1 MPQVRKSRV
10 SKVLAWLAVINMT
23 LAIFYGVSVGLI
35 AIYHGFMLALLLIV
49 LNVLQVLILVSQ
61 PRGMIQ
67 LPQDMYLVL
76 PVVLCNISMILVIS
90 RYLSTV

>member
-1 MPQVRKSRV
+1 MPHVRKSRV
-10 SKVLAWLAVINMT
+10 SKVLAWLAVINMA
-23 LAIFYGVSVGLI
+23 LAIFYGASVDLI
-35 AIYHGFMLALLLIV
+35 AIYHGFILALLLIV

-61 PRGMIQ
+61 PKGMIR

-76 PVVLCNISMILVIS
+76 PVVFCNVLMILMVS

>member
-10 SKVLAWLAVINMT
+10 SKVLAWLAVINMV
-23 LAIFYGVSVGLI
+23 LAIFYGVSVDLI
-35 AIYHGFMLALLLIV
+35 EVYHGFILALLLIV

-61 PRGMIQ
+61 PKGMIQ

-76 PVVLCNISMILVIS
+76 PVVFCNISMILVIS

>member
-10 SKVLAWLAVINMT
+10 SKALAWLAIINMAWA
-23 LAIFYGVSVGLI
+23 LFYGVSVELI
-35 AIYHGFMLALLLIV
+35 AVYHGFILALALIV
-49 LNVLQVLILVSQ
+49 LNVLQVLILVS
-61 PRGMIQ
+61 PPKGMIK

-76 PVVLCNISMILVIS
+76 PVVFCNIAMILVIS

>member
-1 MPQVRKSRV
+1 MPHVRKSRV
-10 SKVLAWLAVINMT
+10 SKVLAWLAVINMV
-23 LAIFYGVSVGLI
+23 LAMFYGVSVDLI
-35 AIYHGFMLALLLIV
+35 EVYHGFILALLLIV

-61 PRGMIQ
+61 PKGMIQ

-76 PVVLCNISMILVIS
+76 PVVFCNISMILVIS

>member
-1 MPQVRKSRV
+1 MPHVRKSRV
-10 SKVLAWLAVINMT
+10 SKVLAWLAVINMA
-23 LAIFYGVSVGLI
+23 LAIFYGASVDLI
-35 AIYHGFMLALLLIV
+35 EIYHGFILALLLIV

-61 PRGMIQ
+61 PKGMIR

-76 PVVLCNISMILVIS
+76 PVVFCNVLMILMVS

>member
-1 MPQVRKSRV
+1 MPHVRKSRV
-10 SKVLAWLAVINMT
+10 SKVLARLAVINMAWA
-23 LAIFYGVSVGLI
+23 LFYGASVELI
-35 AIYHGFMLALLLIV
+35 AVYHGFILALVLII

-61 PRGMIQ
+61 PKGMIQ

-76 PVVLCNISMILVIS
+76 PVVFCNISMILVIS

>member
-1 MPQVRKSRV
+1 MPHVRKSRV
-10 SKVLAWLAVINMT
+10 SKVLAWLAVINMV
-23 LAIFYGVSVGLI
+23 LAIFYGVSVDLI
-35 AIYHGFMLALLLIV
+35 EVYHGFILALLLIV

-61 PRGMIQ
+61 PKGMIQ

-76 PVVLCNISMILVIS
+76 PVVFCNISMILVIS